1 MSKKLFFKVLVI
13 IGVILLSLYYAL
25 PLKKKINLGL
35 DLQGGMHLV
44 LQVDVSNLAPEAKKD
59 ARERALEKLRNRI
72 DEFGVAEPLIQPQG
86 EDQIVIQL
94 PGMVDRQRALEL
106 VKRTGFLEF
115 KLVDTDPVRL
125 KDAISGNVPQNYEL
139 KYVDNNPILLEAKPV
154 LTGEA
159 LSEAKVEFDQYG
171 QPYVGIGFTP
181 DGTKTFADI
190 TTQNV
195 NRQLAIILD
204 GKVHSAPRINEP
216 IPSGRAQISGRF
228 TNEDASDLAIVLR
241 IGALP
246 APLEVLEERTV
257 GPGLGKDSIKNGV
270 TAALIGGILVV
281 IFMAIYYLFAG
292 FVANIALM
300 LNILII
306 LGGMG
311 FFHAT
316 LTLPGIAGI
325 ILTLGMAV
333 DANVLI
339 NERIREELKLGRP
352 IRSALTA
359 GYNKALSAIID
370 SNVTTLI
377 AAFLLFQFGTGA
389 IRGFA
394 VTLTIGLIASIFTAV
409 FVTRAIMEF
418 LIDAKILKSL
428 PMIQFFPKTNV
439 DFVSKRKFFYALSAI
454 IIILGLVSFMH
465 RQKDIYGLD
474 FSGGEIQEY
483 VFDKEI
489 PLDKIRSNLK
499 SIGLSDASLQSV
511 ENNPK
516 QIIIRTTTDTSEPIQ
531 AMFKKDFPDNSFQIL
546 RIEEVGPVVGKA
558 LQKKAN
564 LALIWALIG
573 ILAYVGFR
581 FKHWDFGIA
590 GVIALF
596 HDVLI
601 TLGAVSLFGRQI
613 DLLVVTA
620 FLTIAGYSINDTI
633 VIYDRIRELSR
644 GSKLPLAQII
654 NLALNQTLG
663 RTILTSFTVI
673 MVVLVLFFYGG
684 SALNTFAF
692 CLLVGFISGIYSTVY
707 IASPL
712 VLAWQK
718 KAKSAK

>member
-1 MSKKLFFKVLVI
+1 MSKKLFLKVLL
-13 IGVILLSLYYAL
+13 ILGIVALSLYYAF

-44 LQVDVSNLAPEAKKD
+44 LRVDTSKLTPEARKD

-94 PGMVDRQRALEL
+94 PGMVNRERALEL

-115 KLVDTDPVRL
+115 KLVDTDPIRL
-125 KDAISGNVPQNYEL
+125 KDALSGNVPKGYEL
-139 KYVDNNPILLEAKPV
+139 KYIDNNPVLLEANS
-154 LTGEA
+154 LLSGDA
-159 LSEAKVEFDQYG
+159 ISEAKVEFDQYG
-171 QPYVGIGFTP
+171 QPYVGIGFTAG
-181 DGTKTFADI
+181 GTNIFADI

-228 TNEDASDLAIVLR
+228 TNEEASDLAIVLR

-270 TAALIGGILVV
+270 NSALIGGILVFV
-281 IFMAIYYLFAG
+281 FMLIYYLFAG
-292 FVANIALM
+292 FVANIALA
-300 LNILII
+300 LNLLIL

-352 IRSALTA
+352 LRSALNA
-359 GYNKALSAIID
+359 GYGKALSAIID

-377 AAFLLFQFGTGA
+377 AAFLLFQFGTGP

-394 VTLTIGLIASIFTAV
+394 VTLIIGLVASVFTAV
-409 FVTRAIMEF
+409 FVTRVIMEI
-418 LIDAKILKSL
+418 LIDNKILKSL
-428 PMIQFFPKTNV
+428 PMLQFFPKTNI
-439 DFVSKRKFFYALSAI
+439 DFVSKRKLFYALSAI
-454 IIILGLVSFMH
+454 VIILGLISFVH

-489 PLDKIRSNLK
+489 PLDKLRSNLK
-499 SIGLSDASLQSV
+499 NAGLGDASLQSV
-511 ENNPK
+511 ENNLK
-516 QIIIRTTTDTSEPIQ
+516 QIIIRTATDTSKPIQ
-531 AMFKKDFPDNSFQIL
+531 DMLKKDFPDNNFQVL
-546 RIEEVGPVVGKA
+546 RIETVGPIVGKA

-564 LALIWALIG
+564 LALIWSLIG
-573 ILAYVGFR
+573 ILVYVAFR

-590 GVIALF
+590 GIIALF
-596 HDVLI
+596 HDVLV
-601 TLGAVSLFGRQI
+601 TLGFISLMGRQV

-620 FLTIAGYSINDTI
+620 FLTIVGFSINDTI

-644 GSKLPLAQII
+644 GSRLSLAETI
-654 NLALNQTLG
+654 NLALNQTLS
-663 RTILTSFTVI
+663 RTIITSFTTIIVVVI
-673 MVVLVLFFYGG
+673 LFLYGG
-684 SALNTFAF
+684 SVLNTFAF
-692 CLLVGFISGIYSTVY
+692 CLMVGFVSGIYSTVY

-718 KAKSAK
+718 KNKTKK

>member
-1 MSKKLFFKVLVI
+1 MTKKLFPKI
-13 IGVILLSLYYAL
+13 IIILAVVAASLYYCL
-25 PLKKKINLGL
+25 PLNKKINLGL

-44 LQVDVSNLAPEAKKD
+44 LRVDVEKLAPEARKD

-94 PGMVDRQRALEL
+94 PGMVDRQRALDL

-115 KLVDTDPVRL
+115 KLVDVEPTRL
-125 KDAISGNVPQNYEL
+125 KDALSGNVPQGYEL
-139 KYVDNNPILLEAKPV
+139 KYVDNNPVLLEASSV

-181 DGTKTFADI
+181 AGTKAFADI

-216 IPSGRAQISGRF
+216 IPSGRASISGRF
-228 TNEDASDLAIVLR
+228 TNEDANDLAIVLR

-257 GPGLGKDSIKNGV
+257 GPGLGKDSIKSGV
-270 TAALIGGILVV
+270 TAALIGGALVV
-281 IFMAIYYLFAG
+281 VFMLIYYLFAG
-292 FVANIALM
+292 IVANVALI
-300 LNILII
+300 LNILIV

-352 IRSALTA
+352 LRSALSA
-359 GYNKALSAIID
+359 GYDKALSAIID

-394 VTLTIGLIASIFTAV
+394 VTLSIGLAASVFTSV
-409 FVTRAIMEF
+409 FVTRVIMEI
-418 LIDAKILKSL
+418 LIDNKILKSL
-428 PMIQFFPKTNV
+428 PMLQFFPKTNI
-439 DFVSKRKFFYALSAI
+439 DFVSKRRFFYALSVI
-454 IIILGLVSFMH
+454 IIAIGLFSFSH

-474 FSGGEIQEY
+474 FAGGELQEY
-483 VFDKEI
+483 AFDKEI
-489 PLDKIRSNLK
+489 PLDKVRANLK
-499 SIGLSDASLQSV
+499 EIGLADASLQGV

-516 QIIIRTTTDTSEPIQ
+516 QIIIRTTTDTSKQIQ
-531 AMFKKDFPDNSFQIL
+531 DMFKKNFPDNNFQIL
-546 RIEEVGPVVGKA
+546 MIETVGPVVGKT

-564 LALIWALIG
+564 LALIWALVG
-573 ILAYVGFR
+573 ILAYVAFR

-601 TLGAVSLFGRQI
+601 TVAAVSLFGRQI
-613 DLLVVTA
+613 DLLVITA

-633 VIYDRIRELSR
+633 VIYDRIREISR
-644 GSKLPLAQII
+644 GSKLPLKDII
-654 NLALNQTLG
+654 NLALNQTLS
-663 RTILTSFTVI
+663 RTMLTSFTVI
-673 MVVLVLFFYGG
+673 MVVIVLFLSGG
-684 SALNTFAF
+684 AVLNTFAF

-718 KAKSAK
+718 KAKK